1 MDTADQ
7 SGRINSS
14 IENMKIQLETL
25 NTDLTSLNNLIN
37 QQTNKH
43 SGQLPP
49 FIIFFS

>member
-25 NTDLTSLNNLIN
+25 NTDLTNLNNLIN
-37 QQTNKH
+37 KQTNKH
-43 SGQLPP
+43 SGQLPSP
-49 FIIFFS
+49 PPYS